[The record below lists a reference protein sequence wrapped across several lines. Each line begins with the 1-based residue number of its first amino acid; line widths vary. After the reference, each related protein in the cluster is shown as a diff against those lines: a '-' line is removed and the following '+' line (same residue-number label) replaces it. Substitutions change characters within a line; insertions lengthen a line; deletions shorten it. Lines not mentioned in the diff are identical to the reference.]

1 MLLQILFNPISL
13 ITSLLSTHSMYY
25 NSLSE
30 VDVESEYTKA
40 GFVTENFYLLK
51 SDTEMN
57 YKNGFTYCMSQK
69 MVLFT
74 TSADM
79 NLSQVF
85 AHFNATKIWTQVY
98 EHDISKLLVNFDTT
112 PPQTSLIDGVL
123 SLPLEKPPANH
134 LVSLEK
140 IDGTYQFVNSLVSE
154 EKTVIC
160 MSQLPFPNTTKDRKS
175 IQNLK
180 QVILNDLLEAKTHVE
195 MVKGLVNRKLLVIP
209 KLGKLADIKKNW
221 TLNNTELIDLD
232 QKIVR
237 KITNELGTKV
247 LPIIK
252 QWKNIENSE
261 NFAILSAK
269 HFNYVNT
276 LKGITAEILNPMLH
290 PFSAVEWEDRDKV
303 DPTIEQNWE
312 PLMGI
317 SENEE
322 GNYLFIHFK
331 ETNVNDSLPIF
342 RASLTFKYIDSKWVG
357 FFKLTFMDILLTS
370 VTLGPLTCF
379 MVYSAIR
386 ICMYIFRKAAK
397 KLDYYKYKRR
407 SSSIDSRLRQFTVK
421 KSDSTH
427 TTTSFLPDSPRRKNR
442 TPRRLGR
449 SRSFSIEHESKMLRP
464 KKRHAPPP
472 PVALPIRQERYRAPK
487 KPRNEPYYKI
497 VRVINDD
504 LPVGDGD
511 SFLGD

>member
-1 MLLQILFNPISL
+1 
-13 ITSLLSTHSMYY
+13 
-25 NSLSE
+25 
-30 VDVESEYTKA
+30 
-40 GFVTENFYLLK
+40 
-51 SDTEMN
+51 
-57 YKNGFTYCMSQK
+57 
-69 MVLFT
+69 
-74 TSADM
+74 
-79 NLSQVF
+79 
-85 AHFNATKIWTQVY
+85 
-98 EHDISKLLVNFDTT
+98 
-112 PPQTSLIDGVL
+112 
-123 SLPLEKPPANH
+123 
-134 LVSLEK
+134 
-140 IDGTYQFVNSLVSE
+140 
-154 EKTVIC
+154 

-180 QVILNDLLEAKTHVE
+180 QVILNDLLETKTHVE

-342 RASLTFKYIDSKWVG
+342 RASLTFKY
-357 FFKLTFMDILLTS
+357 F
-370 VTLGPLTCF
+370 
-379 MVYSAIR
+379 
-386 ICMYIFRKAAK
+386 
-397 KLDYYKYKRR
+397 
-407 SSSIDSRLRQFTVK
+407 Q
-421 KSDSTH
+421 
-427 TTTSFLPDSPRRKNR
+427 
-442 TPRRLGR
+442 
-449 SRSFSIEHESKMLRP
+449 RSFE
-464 KKRHAPPP
+464 
-472 PVALPIRQERYRAPK
+472 
-487 KPRNEPYYKI
+487 
-497 VRVINDD
+497 
-504 LPVGDGD
+504 
-511 SFLGD
+511 